1 MALKT
6 DLKDFPGLSHHS
18 FQHILDSQAIANLQ
32 QVPGLPKVVK
42 FISQHG
48 IERVILVEKMSSSL
62 RVNAQQYPSLY
73 KQYVKMA
80 QVLDVKK
87 LPNLYVQTTHDIN
100 AFAMGVENY
109 TIVLCSGLIDI
120 MTEDELLAIIGHELG
135 HVKCEHQL
143 YKTMAYILSNFGNAV
158 ISYAIPYVG
167 QMVSIGLQLAIL
179 EWNRKAEFSCD
190 RAALLATQKP
200 EAVASALAKLAGYS
214 KDIPEEISLPEVE
227 AQADAYNDLGSDSLI
242 TKLIK
247 LHSLL
252 QQTHPYPVVRVK
264 EINAWANSAEYADI
278 LNGKYGRGALPQ
290 PVGQRTLAPAPRVRV
305 CPNPKCQYPCQ
316 EDHRF
321 CSNCQTN
328 LGEAHFFCGSCRQRV
343 EPNWIVCSYCGNQ
356 MQRPNNN

>member
-1 MALKT
+1 MALNS
-6 DLKDFPGLSHHS
+6 DLKDFPGLSHHA
-18 FQHILDSQAIANLQ
+18 FQHHLDSQAIANLQ

-87 LPNLYVQTTHDIN
+87 LPNLYIQTTHDIN

-120 MTEDELLAIIGHELG
+120 MTEDELMAIIGHELG

-143 YKTMAYILSNFGNAV
+143 YKTMAYILSNFGNAI

-167 QMVSIGLQLAIL
+167 QMVSVGLQLAIL

-200 EAVASALAKLAGYS
+200 EAIAGALAKLAGFS
-214 KDIPEEISLPEVE
+214 KDIPDDISLPEVE

-290 PVGQRTLAPAPRVRV
+290 PVGQRVLAPAPRVRV
-305 CPNPKCQYPCQ
+305 CPNPKCQYPCH
-316 EDHRF
+316 EEHRF

-328 LGEAHFFCGSCRQRV
+328 LGEAYFYCGGCRHRV

-356 MQRPNNN
+356 MQRMNNN